1 MTTVE
6 TVETFRLPDT
16 VRPLKY
22 NLTLTP
28 NLENFTFDGEEKIE
42 LEVREKTDTIMLNS
56 IELQILHAHVELDDG
71 KLIEA
76 IDILAN
82 ETAETATFTFGEVI
96 PAGQC
101 SITLTFTGILN
112 DQLRGFYRSQY
123 TGPDGQILYMAT
135 TQFEATDARR
145 AFPCWD
151 DPSTKA
157 IFQVNLIVPSDLQAI
172 SNTMPFEETIIE
184 NNKRLVRFEESPK
197 MSTYLLAFIVGDIAS
212 VEANGANNTLIRVWA
227 TRGKEKQGEYAL
239 ENAVKLLDYFN
250 DYFGIPYPLNKLDHI
265 AIPDFAAG
273 AMENWGAITYR
284 ETALL
289 YDPDNSSAGT
299 RQRILEVVS
308 HEMAHMWFGDLVTME
323 WWDDLWLNES
333 FASWMGDKAVDKLYP
348 EWQMWTQFVANDT
361 NRGLSLDGL
370 RNSHPIEADVKDPAQ
385 IRELFDAISYSKGG
399 ATLRMLEEFL
409 GQEVF
414 RKGLNSY
421 LSAHQYSNARTE
433 DLWKALERES
443 GLPVTEI
450 MNTWIKQT
458 GYPMLSVNDNQNSSQ
473 TTINIEQNRF
483 LYDHVLEG
491 NQEDTALWQVP
502 IGIIARD
509 QAAQTSF
516 LLRDRS
522 SSITLSGLKG
532 EGNGWIKVNAGQ
544 TGFYRV
550 NYTENNWDRLK
561 LGIERLELSPTDRL
575 GLQNDSYA
583 LMRAGF
589 APATQ
594 FLSLVEAYKNDND
607 ATVWNDLSINLRGL
621 ESILLNEDFLYPY
634 QELVRDLYSDI
645 SEKMGWTA
653 RPDDGHL
660 DSLLRSTVLL
670 QSGSFG
676 NQQIVDQA
684 RTNFDLYLDDPNSLR
699 PDLRGVV
706 YSLAAQYGDQT
717 TYEIL
722 WNLERSTTLH
732 EEKMRFLGSLS
743 RFQQEPL
750 LSDLLKRSLSED
762 VRSQDTVLIVGA
774 VAGNPKGRILAWEFV
789 KSNWSEFDR
798 RYGKGGFALMNLVS
812 ITGALTTADQLKDVE
827 DFFESHQAPSAER
840 TIQQSLE
847 RIRLNITWLKN
858 NRQSIKEWL
867 AIKR

>member
-1 MTTVE
+1 MT
-6 TVETFRLPDT
+6 TVETFRLPDS
-16 VRPLKY
+16 VWPVKY

-28 NLENFTFDGEEKIE
+28 DLENFTFDGEEAIE
-42 LEVREKTDTIMLNS
+42 LEVRAKTNS
-56 IELQILHAHVELDDG
+56 VKINSAELQITHAEIDLGQG
-71 KLIEA
+71 KILEA
-76 IDILAN
+76 IEISHN
-82 ETAETATFTFGEVI
+82 EERETATLTFAEDI
-96 PAGQC
+96 PTGSCILNLA
-101 SITLTFTGILN
+101 FTGILN

-123 TGPDGQILYMAT
+123 TGPDGQIMHMAT

-172 SNTMPFEETIIE
+172 SNTMPFEDTNIE
-184 NNKRLVRFEESPK
+184 NGKKLVRFEESPK
-197 MSTYLLAFIVGDIAS
+197 MSTYLLAFIVGDIAC
-212 VEANGANNTLIRVWA
+212 VEANAANNTLIRVWA
-227 TRGKEKQGEYAL
+227 TRGKEKQGQYAL
-239 ENAVKLLDYFN
+239 ENAVKLLEYFN
-250 DYFGIPYPLNKLDHI
+250 DYFGIPYPLSKLDHI

-289 YDPDNSSAGT
+289 HDPDNSSAGT

-333 FASWMGDKAVDKLYP
+333 FASWMGDKAVDQLYP
-348 EWQMWTQFVANDT
+348 EWHMWTQFVANDT

-370 RNSHPIEADVKDPAQ
+370 RNSHPIEAEVKDPAQ

-409 GQEVF
+409 GQEIF
-414 RKGLNSY
+414 RQGLNSY

-433 DLWKALERES
+433 DLWKALEEAS
-443 GLPVTEI
+443 GLPVTDI

-458 GYPMLSVNDNQNSSQ
+458 GYPVLDVNNIQDSGN
-473 TTINIEQNRF
+473 TIVNIQQNRF
-483 LYDHVLEG
+483 LYDHLLVG
-491 NQEDTALWQVP
+491 NQEDPELWKVP
-502 IGIIARD
+502 IGITTKD
-509 QAAQTSF
+509 KVEPTS
-516 LLRDRS
+516 LLLADRS
-522 SSITLSGLKG
+522 ASITLSDVT
-532 EGNGWIKVNAGQ
+532 NSDWIKINAGQ

-550 NYTENNWDRLK
+550 NYSEADWNKLK
-561 LGIERLELSPTDRL
+561 LGIEKMELSPTDRL

-589 APATQ
+589 TPAIQ
-594 FLSLVEAYKNDND
+594 FLSLVEAYKNDDD
-607 ATVWNDLSINLRGL
+607 ATVWNDLAINLRGL
-621 ESILLNEDFLYPY
+621 ESILLDEDFLSQY
-634 QELVRDLYSDI
+634 QASVRNLYSDI
-645 SEKMGWTA
+645 SGKVGWVA
-653 RPDDGHL
+653 KPDEGHL

-670 QSGSFG
+670 QSGAFG
-676 NQQIVDQA
+676 NQQVIDQA
-684 RTNFDLYLDDPNSLR
+684 KIKFDMYLKNPNSLH

-706 YSLAAQYGDQT
+706 YSLSAQYGDDA
-717 TYEIL
+717 TYETL

-762 VRSQDTVLIVGA
+762 IRSQDTVLVIGA
-774 VAGNPKGRILAWEFV
+774 VAGNPKGRNLAWEFV

-812 ITGALTTADQLKDVE
+812 ITGAFTTADRLKDVE
-827 DFFESHQAPSAER
+827 DFFENHKAPSAER

-847 RIRLNITWLKN
+847 RIKLNITWLEN
-858 NRQSIKEWL
+858 NRQSIKEWMSS
-867 AIKR
+867 KH

>member
-1 MTTVE
+1 MT
-6 TVETFRLPDT
+6 TVETFRLPDS
-16 VRPLKY
+16 VWPVKY

-28 NLENFTFDGEEKIE
+28 DLENFTFDGEEAIE
-42 LEVREKTDTIMLNS
+42 LEVRAKTNS
-56 IELQILHAHVELDDG
+56 VKINSAELQITHAEIDLGQG
-71 KLIEA
+71 KILEA
-76 IDILAN
+76 IEISHN
-82 ETAETATFTFGEVI
+82 EERETATLTFAEDI
-96 PAGQC
+96 PTGSCILNLA
-101 SITLTFTGILN
+101 FTGILN

-123 TGPDGQILYMAT
+123 TGPDGQIMHMAT

-172 SNTMPFEETIIE
+172 SNTMPFEDTNIE
-184 NNKRLVRFEESPK
+184 NGKKLVRFEESPK
-197 MSTYLLAFIVGDIAS
+197 MSTYLLAFIVGDIAC
-212 VEANGANNTLIRVWA
+212 VEANAANNTLIRVWA
-227 TRGKEKQGEYAL
+227 TRGKEKQGQYAL
-239 ENAVKLLDYFN
+239 ENAVKLLEYFN
-250 DYFGIPYPLNKLDHI
+250 DYFGIPYPLSKLDHI

-289 YDPDNSSAGT
+289 HDPDNSSAGT

-333 FASWMGDKAVDKLYP
+333 FASWMGDKAVDQLYP
-348 EWQMWTQFVANDT
+348 EWHMWTQFVANDT

-370 RNSHPIEADVKDPAQ
+370 RNSHPIEAEVKDPAQ

-409 GQEVF
+409 GQEIF
-414 RKGLNSY
+414 RQGLNSY

-433 DLWKALERES
+433 DLWKALEEAS
-443 GLPVTEI
+443 GLPVTDI

-458 GYPMLSVNDNQNSSQ
+458 GYPVLDVNNIQDSGN
-473 TTINIEQNRF
+473 TIVNIQQNRF
-483 LYDHVLEG
+483 LYDHLLVG
-491 NQEDTALWQVP
+491 NQEDPELWKVP
-502 IGIIARD
+502 IGITTKD
-509 QAAQTSF
+509 KVEPTS
-516 LLRDRS
+516 LLLADRS
-522 SSITLSGLKG
+522 ASITLSDVT
-532 EGNGWIKVNAGQ
+532 NSDWIKINAGQ

-550 NYTENNWDRLK
+550 NYSEADWNKLK
-561 LGIERLELSPTDRL
+561 LGIEKMELSPTDRL

-589 APATQ
+589 TPAIQ
-594 FLSLVEAYKNDND
+594 FLSLVEAYKNDDD
-607 ATVWNDLSINLRGL
+607 ATVWNDLAINLRGL
-621 ESILLNEDFLYPY
+621 ESILLDEDFLSQY
-634 QELVRDLYSDI
+634 QASVRNLYSDI
-645 SEKMGWTA
+645 SGKVGWVA
-653 RPDDGHL
+653 KPDEGHL

-670 QSGSFG
+670 QSGAFG
-676 NQQIVDQA
+676 NQQVIDQA
-684 RTNFDLYLDDPNSLR
+684 KIKFDMYLKNPNSLH

-706 YSLAAQYGDQT
+706 YSLSAQYGDDA
-717 TYEIL
+717 TYETL

-762 VRSQDTVLIVGA
+762 IRSQDTVLVIGA
-774 VAGNPKGRILAWEFV
+774 VAGNPKGRNLAWEFV

-812 ITGALTTADQLKDVE
+812 ITGAFTTADRLKDVE
-827 DFFESHQAPSAER
+827 DFFTTHQAPSAER

-847 RIRLNITWLKN
+847 RIKLNITWLEN
-858 NRQSIKEWL
+858 NRQSIKEWMSS
-867 AIKR
+867 KH